1 MYRQIARNKRWSI
14 LLIVLFCLAVIAFGL
29 FASWVL
35 EGLWP
40 LVLVIIGCPLYVWAQ
55 LSSAT
60 KSAAETAGVRFV
72 TLDEERRLHRIVET
86 TAIRAGVP
94 TPRVGVIDEDAPNA
108 FAASLKPGDAVL
120 AVSRGAL
127 ELLDDSELEAVVAH
141 EVSHIVN
148 QDGRV
153 TLTAFALVG
162 SIVSLAAALL
172 MLGWAMVRSIFSPFA
187 FGLGLIRGAAGLLL
201 LFLGAAAGI
210 VGFLIGPLITSAGSR
225 RREFLADA
233 SGVELTRFADAL
245 ISALTKIDERGG
257 MLARPVPEVAELF
270 IVDPTGP
277 SWFDRLLRSHPPT
290 AERVERLQEMAR
302 GF

>member
-14 LLIVLFCLAVIAFGL
+14 LLIALFCLAVIAFGL

-40 LVLVIIGCPLYVWAQ
+40 LVLVIVGCPLYVWSM
-55 LSSAT
+55 LNSAT

-86 TAIRAGVP
+86 TAIRAGIP
-94 TPRVGVIDEDAPNA
+94 MPRLGVIDEDAPNA

-120 AVSRGAL
+120 AVTRGAL
-127 ELLDDSELEAVVAH
+127 EVLDDSELEAVVAH
-141 EVSHIVN
+141 EISHIVN
-148 QDGRV
+148 HDGRV
-153 TLTAFALVG
+153 SLTAYALVG
-162 SIVSLAAALL
+162 SMVELAVALVV
-172 MLGWAMVRSIFSPFA
+172 LGWALVRSIFTEFRW
-187 FGLGLIRGAAGLLL
+187 GLGIITGICGFLMLL
-201 LFLGAAAGI
+201 LGAAAAI
-210 VGFLIGPLITSAGSR
+210 VGFLIGPLITTAVSR

-233 SGVELTRFADAL
+233 SGVELTRFPDAL
-245 ISALTKIDERGG
+245 ISALTKIDNRGG
-257 MLARPVPEVAELF
+257 MLARPVPQVAELF

-277 SWFDRLLRSHPPT
+277 SWFGRLLRSHPST